1 MREKLQ
7 EAPWWVWSLIEG
19 VFFVSFMTVFFHA
32 QDSAAG
38 WPGAIVA
45 GVISGAAFGAVMGPF
60 AARQRRTT
68 VAAAGRLPDQ
78 DMRVAGRAVM
88 RGPVPQDAE
97 TRQAAERLAI
107 HQLNELSR
115 FRWFGLCV
123 FAAFTL
129 LSGYLALT
137 SSPSWWAATAVF
149 AAFEGLY
156 LFLPRHLQRRVNLL
170 KHGAAQ

>member
-7 EAPWWVWSLIEG
+7 DAPWWVWSLIEG
-19 VFFVSFMTVFFHA
+19 AFFGSFMTVFFHA

-60 AARQRRTT
+60 AARQRRRTA
-68 VAAAGRLPDQ
+68 AAAGSLPDR
-78 DMRVAGRAVM
+78 DLRVAGRAVM
-88 RGPVPQDAE
+88 RGPVPQDTE

-107 HQLNELSR
+107 HQLKEFSR
-115 FRWFGLCV
+115 FRWLGLCV

-149 AAFEGLY
+149 AVFEGLY
-156 LFLPRHLQRRVNLL
+156 LFLPRHLRRRVDLL
-170 KHGAAQ
+170 KLGTAQ